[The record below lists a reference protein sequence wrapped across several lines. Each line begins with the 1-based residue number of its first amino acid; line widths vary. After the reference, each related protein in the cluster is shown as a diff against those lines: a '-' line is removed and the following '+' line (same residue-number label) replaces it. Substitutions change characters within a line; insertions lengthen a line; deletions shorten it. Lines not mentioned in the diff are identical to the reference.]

1 MEKKAMYPGGLP
13 GGSDT
18 STLISEGR
26 IGIDQAKMRG
36 KECYKQKEKACLRPE
51 EKKEL
56 KSSSI

>member
-1 MEKKAMYPGGLP
+1 MYLGGLP

-36 KECYKQKEKACLRPE
+36 KECYKQKEKACLSPE